1 MAKVKLLKFLDTNV
15 LLDRLEQ
22 EARDAGMSSTELWG
36 RINFDVRTLNSWR
49 TQTHTPSLLSLQYV
63 QEVINDY
70 IREKNP
76 EAEFEHVI

>member
-1 MAKVKLLKFLDTNV
+1 MTKVKLIKFLDTNV

-22 EARDAGMSSTELWG
+22 EARDAGMSCSELWG

-49 TQTHTPSLLSLQYV
+49 TETHTPSLLSLQQV
-63 QEVINDY
+63 QKVINDY

-76 EAEFEHVI
+76 DAEFEYAV